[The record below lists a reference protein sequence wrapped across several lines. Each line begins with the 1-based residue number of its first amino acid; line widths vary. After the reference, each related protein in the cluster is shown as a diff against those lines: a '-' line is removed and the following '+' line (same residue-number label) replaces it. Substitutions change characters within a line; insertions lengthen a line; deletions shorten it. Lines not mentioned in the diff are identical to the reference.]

1 MTSLIGRSESADAPA
16 PIRLGPSAAGRCRR
30 RIHLD
35 AAAPDRRAEISAA
48 TRRAL
53 DELAEHRERVLSSI
67 LGKARNVPGV
77 SVGGPQTPPDPR
89 VEQQV
94 PAWRT
99 VPQPVV
105 IGPEMSVGSRSGGA
119 DLLIWAGDGYLP
131 VVIRAHRTRD
141 TGSGANS
148 STLAAPL
155 DVRLDGAH
163 RARRH
168 RADRLALAH
177 HHRQLVELG
186 CASATARG
194 GVIGLGSPTDGGGRV
209 DGSGP
214 DDDAAVIVWHRLD
227 IPGASTL
234 DDYDERFGDRLAVAM
249 AAASGAPALA
259 LPSRIA
265 ECRRCPWWPS
275 CSAELSAAGDVS
287 LLLTGDD
294 VETARAAGLSTIA
307 DLAGVQ
313 GPVLSALPFVVTP
326 PTLARVRA
334 RAWQLGSPLVRIG
347 RRTAIVRADVELD
360 VDAESYGEDGAYLW
374 GATLSGADVGLPRGH
389 RSFVTWD
396 RLPSASQG
404 TVFGEFFQYLMQ
416 VRAAAEARGLTFAAF
431 CYARSAEERWM
442 LGLARRY
449 AGLPGVP
456 DAAAVEAFCASP
468 QWVDLLREIKRHFV
482 VPGSL
487 RLKELAGSMGFRW
500 RDPEPGGENSMAW
513 YREAVVDDPSA
524 DPQRARGMAARV
536 IRYNED
542 DVLATLAVR
551 RWITAHLGELP
562 TVAELDTDA

>member
-1 MTSLIGRSESADAPA
+1 M
-16 PIRLGPSAAGRCRR
+16 
-30 RIHLD
+30 
-35 AAAPDRRAEISAA
+35 SAA

-53 DELAEHRERVLSSI
+53 DELAEHRERVLNSI
-67 LGKARNVPGV
+67 LGAQLTAP
-77 SVGGPQTPPDPR
+77 SVRSDRQGTTS
-89 VEQQV
+89 
-94 PAWRT
+94 AWRT
-99 VPQPVV
+99 VPQPLV
-105 IGPEMSVGSRSGGA
+105 IGPEMSVGARSGSA

-141 TGSGANS
+141 TGSGASS

-209 DGSGP
+209 HGSGP
-214 DDDAAVIVWHRLD
+214 DDDAEVIVWHRLD
-227 IPGASTL
+227 TPGASTL
-234 DDYDERFGDRLAVAM
+234 DDYDERFGDRLAVAR

-259 LPSRIA
+259 QPSRIA
-265 ECRRCPWWPS
+265 ECRRCPWWPL

-307 DLAGVQ
+307 ELATVQ
-313 GPVLSALPFVVTP
+313 GEALSALPFVVTP

-334 RAWQLGSPLVRIG
+334 RAWQRGAPLVRIG
-347 RRTAIVRADVELD
+347 RRAAIVRADVELD

-404 TVFGEFFQYLMQ
+404 TVFGDFFQYLMQ
-416 VRAAAEARGLTFAAF
+416 VRAAAEARGLSFAAF

-487 RLKELAGSMGFRW
+487 RLKEIAGSIGFRW

-513 YREAVVDDPSA
+513 YREAVAIDPSA

-551 RWITAHLGELP
+551 RWITGHLDELP
-562 TVAELDTDA
+562 TVAELDSDA

>member
-1 MTSLIGRSESADAPA
+1 MKSLIGRSESADGPA
-16 PIRLGPSAAGRCRR
+16 AVRLGPSAAGRCPR

-35 AAAPDRRAEISAA
+35 IAAPDRRAAMSAA

-53 DELAEHRERVLSSI
+53 DELAEHRGRVLSRF
-67 LGKARNVPGV
+67 LVATEPVRGRDEEQPV
-77 SVGGPQTPPDPR
+77 SEMTAPPSTT
-89 VEQQV
+89 
-94 PAWRT
+94 AWRT
-99 VPQPVV
+99 VPQPFV
-105 IGPEMSVGSRSGGA
+105 IAPEMSVGSRSGGA

-141 TGSGANS
+141 QGSGAS
-148 STLAAPL
+148 SSPVVAPL
-155 DVRLDGAH
+155 DIRPDREH

-194 GVIGLGSPTDGGGRV
+194 GVIGLGSPTDGAGRV
-209 DGSGP
+209 NGSGP

-227 IPGASTL
+227 TPGNSTL
-234 DDYDERFGDRLAVAM
+234 ADYDERFGDRLAVA
-249 AAASGAPALA
+249 AAAAEGAPALA

-265 ECRRCPWWPS
+265 ECRRCPWWPR
-275 CSAELSAAGDVS
+275 CSAELSSAGDVS
-287 LLLTGDD
+287 LLLTGED
-294 VETARAAGLSTIA
+294 VESARAAGISTIA
-307 DLAGVQ
+307 QLAAV
-313 GPVLSALPFVVTP
+313 PATRLSALPFVVTP
-326 PTLARVRA
+326 PAQARVRA
-334 RAWQLGSPLVRIG
+334 RAWQLGAPLVRIG
-347 RRTAIVRADVELD
+347 RRGAIRRADVELD

-389 RSFVTWD
+389 RSFVTWE

-416 VRAAAEARGLTFAAF
+416 VRAAAAARGLSFATF

-449 AGLPGVP
+449 AGHPGVP
-456 DAAAVEAFCASP
+456 DAAAVAAFCASP
-468 QWVDLLREIKRHFV
+468 EWVDLLLEIKRNFV

-513 YREAVVDDPSA
+513 YREAVADDPSA

-536 IRYNED
+536 VRYNED

-551 RWITAHLGELP
+551 RWISGHLDELP
-562 TVAELDTDA
+562 TVAELDADA